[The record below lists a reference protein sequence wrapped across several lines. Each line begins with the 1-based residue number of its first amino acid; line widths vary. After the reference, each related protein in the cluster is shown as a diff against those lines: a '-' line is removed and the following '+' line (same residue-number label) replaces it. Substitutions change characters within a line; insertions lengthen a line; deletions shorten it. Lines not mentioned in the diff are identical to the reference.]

1 MKKEKTL
8 IAIIGLLAGVIIG
21 YVGSNYLNTA
31 GTISRNS
38 APAST
43 DGPVQGMPADHPP
56 AGQGGSGGGGG
67 SMEAIDKARRDPKD
81 FDAQIQAASL
91 FKQIN
96 RNQEALEFLDA
107 AARLKPND
115 YDLLVNLGNT
125 TFDLKQYE
133 AAEGWY
139 VKALKIRPDDVVVR
153 MDLGLTYFLREPRDI
168 DRAIA
173 EYRRGLSVDPGHEK
187 TLQNLVAALIEKGD
201 KAGAGPA
208 LARLEK
214 VNPSNQA
221 IAQFRDML
229 KE

>member
-21 YVGSNYLNTA
+21 YVGSNYLNA
-31 GTISRNS
+31 GGSISRNTQ
-38 APAST
+38 PASA

-56 AGQGGSGGGGG
+56 TGQGGGGG
-67 SMEAIDKARRDPKD
+67 GGAMEAIDRARKDPKD
-81 FDAQIQAASL
+81 FDAQIQAAGL

-96 RNQEALEFLDA
+96 RNQEALEFLNA
-107 AARLKPND
+107 AAKLKPDD

-133 AAEGWY
+133 TAEGWY
-139 VKALKIRPDDVVVR
+139 ARALKIRPDDVVVR

-221 IAQFRDML
+221 IAQFKDML

>member
-21 YVGSNYLNTA
+21 YVGSNYLNTGA
-31 GTISRNS
+31 TISRNS
-38 APAST
+38 EPTSA

-56 AGQGGSGGGGG
+56 TGQGGGGG
-67 SMEAIDKARRDPKD
+67 GGAMEAIERARKDPKN
-81 FDAQIQAASL
+81 FDAQIQAAGL

-96 RNQEALEFLDA
+96 RNQEALEFLNA
-107 AARLKPND
+107 AAKLKPND

-125 TFDLKQYE
+125 TFDLRQYE

-139 VKALKIRPDDVVVR
+139 AKALKIRPDDVVVR

-173 EYRRGLSVDPGHEK
+173 EYRKGLSVDPGHEK

-208 LARLEK
+208 LAQLEK
-214 VNPSNQA
+214 VNPSNPA
-221 IAQFRDML
+221 VAQFKDML

>member
-21 YVGSNYLNTA
+21 YVGSNYLNTGA
-31 GTISRNS
+31 TISRNS
-38 APAST
+38 APASA

-56 AGQGGSGGGGG
+56 TGQGGGGG
-67 SMEAIDKARRDPKD
+67 GAMEAIDKARKDPKD
-81 FDAQIQAASL
+81 FDAQIQAAGL

-96 RNQEALEFLDA
+96 RNQEALEFLNA
-107 AARLKPND
+107 AAKLKPND

-133 AAEGWY
+133 AAESWY
-139 VKALKIRPDDVVVR
+139 AKALKIRPDDVVVR

-208 LARLEK
+208 LAQLEK

-221 IAQFRDML
+221 IAQFKDML